1 MKKKLLL
8 ISISYF
14 ILFIILIFGFA
25 GIDFIFGSNKT
36 ITNQKIFKYILQS
49 FISLMPPIL
58 LVLYKFKQ
66 NK

>member
-1 MKKKLLL
+1 MKKILL
-8 ISISYF
+8 ISVLYI

-25 GIDFIFGSNKT
+25 GIDFIFGNNKI

-49 FISLMPPIL
+49 LISLIPAIL
-58 LVLYKFKQ
+58 LVIYKFKQ

>member
-1 MKKKLLL
+1 MLL
-8 ISISYF
+8 IGVLYF

-49 FISLMPPIL
+49 FISLIPAIF
-58 LVLYKFKQ
+58 LVRKYIK
-66 NK
+66 